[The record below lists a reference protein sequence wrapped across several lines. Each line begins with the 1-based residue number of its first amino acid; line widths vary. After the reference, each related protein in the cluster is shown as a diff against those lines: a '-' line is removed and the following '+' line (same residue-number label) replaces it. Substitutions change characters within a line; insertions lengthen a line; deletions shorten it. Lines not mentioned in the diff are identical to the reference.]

1 MGFIGRTILA
11 AGAAALLSAQ
21 TAYAAPTTSASTG
34 VDPLVS
40 LSVLGTAQSRAA
52 VCGAASAAGAAC
64 VAPASMA
71 TAAATTAAAQ
81 GDPTYRRPQIGV
93 IPLLIGLG
101 LVIAVA
107 ALILSGNGHSKGNL
121 TPVSP

>member
-1 MGFIGRTILA
+1 
-11 AGAAALLSAQ
+11 
-21 TAYAAPTTSASTG
+21 
-34 VDPLVS
+34 
-40 LSVLGTAQSRAA
+40 
-52 VCGAASAAGAAC
+52 
-64 VAPASMA
+64 MA

-93 IPLLIGLG
+93 LPLLIGLG

-107 ALILSGNGHSKGNL
+107 ALILSGNGHAKGNL